1 MNNKDMSHVWETMKK
16 LKEQGKLSIPTQQD
30 IENEP
35 TALAFTY
42 NDVVPKSKCFK
53 TKNILSNILKFIA
66 LIFGIIPI
74 ILAIPSVII
83 FFIAEHF
90 EFIDSTD
97 KLSNDIQNLNTK
109 QDNILKESDYAEAYD
124 AYLTLFIGYEDVPTI
139 DWFIDECKNN
149 KNFRNKFLNNIYN
162 I

>member
-1 MNNKDMSHVWETMKK
+1 MNNKDIPHVWETMRR
-16 LKEQGKLSIPTQQD
+16 LREEGKLSIPTQQD

-42 NDVVPKSKCFK
+42 NDVLPKSKCFK
-53 TKNILSNILKFIA
+53 TKNIPSNILKFIA

-90 EFIDSTD
+90 EFIDSND
-97 KLSNDIQNLNTK
+97 VLGNDIKNFK
-109 QDNILKESDYAEAYD
+109 QDNILKESDYTEAYD
-124 AYLTLFIGYEDVPTI
+124 AYLTLFIGYDDVPTI
-139 DWFIDECKNN
+139 GWFIDECKNN

>member
-1 MNNKDMSHVWETMKK
+1 MNDEEIARVFARIDI
-16 LKEQGKLSIPTQQD
+16 LREQGKLSIPTQQD

-42 NDVVPKSKCFK
+42 NDVLPKSKCFK

-74 ILAIPSVII
+74 ILAIPSVITY
-83 FFIAEHF
+83 FIAEQF
-90 EFIDSTD
+90 EFIDSND
-97 KLSNDIQNLNTK
+97 VLGNDIKNFK
-109 QDNILKESDYAEAYD
+109 QDNILKESDYTEAYD

-139 DWFIDECKNN
+139 DWFIHEYKNN